1 METTSIT
8 FKGDQT
14 IYAEPSPPELNNV
27 TLGPNYR
34 PVSERLGIS
43 GEGLLA
49 SARTSHGVPVSGS
62 DITEDAL
69 VRFPGSSQMTV
80 KEAVSAGLLKRN
92 DDGSFSE
99 VVRKQAKA
107 GSPSVNGASGNEAGK
122 DVLRAETFSRDAEAS
137 YEQLRDMASPSAV
150 AGAILA
156 AAKGEEFSDS
166 LLEQAA
172 SEMRMEPDA
181 LREQATAI
189 REAFSD
195 QAHSAIE
202 SLGLD
207 SEAFFDWAWKEKA
220 SEMRQAVT
228 RHARERT
235 TQSYRDLANAY
246 LTDLPRIAPEAILN
260 AEFADGIKARK
271 AADGKIILETPIGE
285 IEWTSAMRKGF
296 LKVTRAG
303 R

>member
-8 FKGDQT
+8 FKGDKT

-99 VVRKQAKA
+99 VIRKQGNAKA
-107 GSPSVNGASGNEAGK
+107 NNGASGNEAGK
-122 DVLRAETFSRDAEAS
+122 DVVRAEAFSRDTEAS
-137 YEQLRDMASPSAV
+137 FEQLRDMASPSAV

-207 SEAFFDWAWKEKA
+207 SEAFFEWAWKEKA

-296 LKVTRAG
+296 LKVSRAG